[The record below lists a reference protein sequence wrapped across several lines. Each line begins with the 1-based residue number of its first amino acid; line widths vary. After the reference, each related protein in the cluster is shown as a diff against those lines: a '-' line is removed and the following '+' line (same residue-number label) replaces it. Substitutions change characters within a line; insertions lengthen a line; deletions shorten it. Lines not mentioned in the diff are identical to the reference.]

1 MEELHQAVMRNL
13 NKSVGHEVSDDVV
26 WGKVMEILR
35 QNPVNLYSFVGLI
48 TVPSNQK
55 TGHKKLNKYD
65 DVFSKKSEQNKP
77 NIDYMA
83 NEYSYEVLTKRTLTI
98 FQESARSFISY
109 FTISTCKCGF
119 FWWS

>member
-1 MEELHQAVMRNL
+1 
-13 NKSVGHEVSDDVV
+13 
-26 WGKVMEILR
+26 MEILR

-65 DVFSKKSEQNKP
+65 DVFSKKVNKNKP

-83 NEYSYEVLTKRTLTI
+83 NEYSYEVLTKAHTI
-98 FQESARSFISY
+98 FQESCTSSSLTLLSQLVNAVSFGGLSNL
-109 FTISTCKCGF
+109 TSKNLQNAMEVE
-119 FWWS
+119 